1 MIAVNP
7 TQPQLSLFAPS
18 IHLFSPNSPRQQAIT
33 QSILQDLIVGCSLP
47 LSIVEN
53 PHFRHFLNVLDS
65 KYTPVSRTTLT
76 EKLIPHLV
84 TKLKGDIIKALEV
97 QPNVAITTDLWSDRR
112 LRTFLGVT
120 AHAACKNKD
129 SYSLQSFLLDCRRF
143 TGKHCGERIASAF
156 DRIVEEYGIGHKISY
171 ILTDNAS
178 NMKRA
183 FKVRMPEVEHPEGDS
198 SDDLDDETMWEDA
211 EGSDPWSTGE
221 RLSCFA
227 HSLQLVISDGMKE
240 VKAIAR
246 AIAKA
251 SKFTNLLHSSSN
263 HKDLFEAHF
272 GSNKSIPAGN
282 NTRWNSTY
290 RQLKALITLDHGA
303 ITEMCSNTEN
313 LVFSTREWAQLKD
326 LCALLEP
333 FSDATDLTEGDHQVT
348 ISMVVPTVLDLKNH
362 LIKMEVQM
370 PQAVTIVRALKRS
383 LEKRFSGIF
392 RQICMDEKDP
402 EEPFSHR
409 IYFLATMLDPQF
421 GLTWVDLDVQN
432 GETGPALKRFRDDL
446 KKSLIGDCIIII
458 IYCYCCFCCST
469 YYHCLWF
476 YSIIRSIL
484 SNPVFVCVCAP
495 FSRPF
500 DHRGRQR
507 RTCSTNRRRH
517 RIIR

>member
-1 MIAVNP
+1 VLQIPISLFCRYLEYKAGSATSVIAVNP

-84 TKLKGDIIKALEV
+84 TKVTGI
-97 QPNVAITTDLWSDRR
+97 
-112 LRTFLGVT
+112 T
-120 AHAACKNKD
+120 AHVACKNKD
-129 SYSLQSFLLDCRRF
+129 SYSLQSFLLDCRHF

-156 DRIVEEYGIGHKISY
+156 DRIVEEY
-171 ILTDNAS
+171 
-178 NMKRA
+178 
-183 FKVRMPEVEHPEGDS
+183 PEVEHPEGDN

-240 VKAIAR
+240 LKAIAR

-290 RQLKALITLDHGA
+290 RQLKALTTLDHGA
-303 ITEMCSNTEN
+303 ITEMCSDTEN

-370 PQAVTIVRALKRS
+370 PQVVTIVRALKRS

-402 EEPFSHR
+402 EELFSHR
-409 IYFLATMLDPQF
+409 IYFHATMLNPQF

-446 KKSLIGDCIIII
+446 KKSLID
-458 IYCYCCFCCST
+458 T
-469 YYHCLWF
+469 E
-476 YSIIRSIL
+476 L
-484 SNPVFVCVCAP
+484 SDSDHPQNNVFFHTTRHLSCNAAQARTRRFPSLHSVALKVLSVPASSAPVERI
-495 FSRPF
+495 FSRGGILMRP
-500 DHRGRQR
+500 HRARLGYKMLQSLVFLK
-507 RTCSTNRRRH
+507 CNQ
-517 RIIR
+517 